1 MDVIGFGAD
10 KCCVFVG
17 WAPQLKRADN
27 GLLRLWLD
35 AG

>member
-10 KCCVFVG
+10 KCCVFVV
-17 WAPQLKRADN
+17 APQLKRADN